1 MAGLTDADG
10 VVMRL
15 VWTAGLLFGGI
26 PLPAL
31 PSPGARDEAS

>member
-15 VWTAGLLFGGI
+15 VWTAGALVWRDTPSCLAKSGGE
-26 PLPAL
+26 
-31 PSPGARDEAS
+31 R